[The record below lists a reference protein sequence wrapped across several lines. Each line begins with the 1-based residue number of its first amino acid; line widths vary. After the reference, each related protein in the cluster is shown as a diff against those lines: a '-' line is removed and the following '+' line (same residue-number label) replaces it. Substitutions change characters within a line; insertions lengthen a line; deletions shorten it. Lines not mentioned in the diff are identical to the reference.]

1 MNVLTTPTIV
11 KLSNGK
17 KVANFSSPHEF
28 KFEDGTV
35 LPAHTPEHANHYR
48 VDMWEHEMD
57 DESGDI
63 ILGFKLSPQVIELM
77 GDWHKLWIYDDVDVV
92 FCPLP
97 MITAIKEH
105 ANFGLS
111 YLSNSPFRGVRIP
124 DRINKLVSISKQCL

>member
-11 KLSNGK
+11 RLSNGK

-35 LPAHTPEHANHYR
+35 LPAHTPEWANHYR
-48 VDMWEHEMD
+48 IEMWEHEME

-63 ILGFKLSPQVIELM
+63 LLGFKLSEQVMELM
-77 GDWHKLWIYDDVDVV
+77 EDWHKLYIYDEVDVV

-111 YLSNSPFRGVRIP
+111 YLSMSPFRAVRIP
-124 DRINKLVSISKQCL
+124 DRINKLVSIHKQCL